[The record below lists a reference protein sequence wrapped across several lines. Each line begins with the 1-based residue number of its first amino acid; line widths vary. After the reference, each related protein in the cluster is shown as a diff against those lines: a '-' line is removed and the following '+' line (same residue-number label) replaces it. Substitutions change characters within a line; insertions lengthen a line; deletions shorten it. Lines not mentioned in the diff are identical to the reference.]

1 MLVSKI
7 NGIHSGQIPRP
18 GEVSLAHN
26 GVLFLDELPEFK
38 KHVLEVLRQ
47 PLEDGAV
54 TIARAA
60 TSLSFPARFTLVG
73 AMNPCPCGY
82 LGDQV
87 RPCTC
92 TPLQVQRYRSRLS
105 GPLLDRIDMHLEV
118 PAVPVKELIGQPSGE
133 SSATIRARVNQ
144 ARQRQHQRFAASP
157 RLYCNAQ
164 MNAKEVKQFCRLDAA
179 SANLLNQSITRL
191 GLSAR
196 AYHRILKITLT
207 IADLAGA
214 PQPELPHL
222 AEAIQY
228 RRSQYD
234 R

>member
-1 MLVSKI
+1 
-7 NGIHSGQIPRP
+7 
-18 GEVSLAHN
+18 
-26 GVLFLDELPEFK
+26 
-38 KHVLEVLRQ
+38 
-47 PLEDGAV
+47 
-54 TIARAA
+54 
-60 TSLSFPARFTLVG
+60 
-73 AMNPCPCGY
+73 
-82 LGDQV
+82 
-87 RPCTC
+87 
-92 TPLQVQRYRSRLS
+92 
-105 GPLLDRIDMHLEV
+105 MHLEV

-133 SSATIRARVNQ
+133 SSAAIRARVNQ
-144 ARQRQHQRFAASP
+144 ARLRQHRRFAQVT

-179 SANLLNQSITRL
+179 AANLLNQSITRL

-196 AYHRILKITLT
+196 AYHRILKIALT

-214 PQPELPHL
+214 AQPELPHL